1 MIPGRHPEP
10 PRKSPLHQSAYKPDP
25 RDQELKN
32 PPHTT
37 RPKTDQRR
45 LSEYHAHRES
55 APRRHANLQR
65 EQGGNGS
72 TPRSPYRASAGPASP
87 MQQNNQA
94 RPKHRS
100 TGMQTPERRVSS
112 EGHGQHTPGRIRN
125 PSGQGYEVIIPYFL
139 LRILNE
145 SRIAN
150 VLLFLLLS
158 ISLKRKLLYHPLV
171 IGMMEMQHQVKSTPV
186 SSIKLG
192 IISCHLPLLLGNHL
206 QPTAKRTMC
215 NRYAK
220 ACWKYLY
227 LCFIISHCRP
237 PMD

>member
-1 MIPGRHPEP
+1 
-10 PRKSPLHQSAYKPDP
+10 
-25 RDQELKN
+25 
-32 PPHTT
+32 
-37 RPKTDQRR
+37 
-45 LSEYHAHRES
+45 
-55 APRRHANLQR
+55 
-65 EQGGNGS
+65 
-72 TPRSPYRASAGPASP
+72 
-87 MQQNNQA
+87 
-94 RPKHRS
+94 
-100 TGMQTPERRVSS
+100 MQTPERRVSS

-125 PSGQGYEVIIPYFL
+125 PSGRGYEVIITYFL

-158 ISLKRKLLYHPLV
+158 ISLKRKLLCHPLV
-171 IGMMEMQHQVKSTPV
+171 IEMMEMKHQVKSTPV

-192 IISCHLPLLLGNHL
+192 IIGCHLPLLLGNHL
-206 QPTAKRTMC
+206 QPTARRTKC

-227 LCFIISHCRP
+227 LCFMIPHCRP